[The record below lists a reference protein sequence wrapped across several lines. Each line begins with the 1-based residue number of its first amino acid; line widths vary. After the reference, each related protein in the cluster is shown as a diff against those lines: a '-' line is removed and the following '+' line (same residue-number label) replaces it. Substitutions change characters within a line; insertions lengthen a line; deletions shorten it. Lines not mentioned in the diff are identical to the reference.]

1 MHFSV
6 LSTAHDPGQQGKPS
20 EAPTVSAASLG
31 LWFTLL
37 AGPLLQNYFLLLTA
51 ASSVEKSQ
59 ESWHNRLHQQD
70 P

>member
-1 MHFSV
+1 M
-6 LSTAHDPGQQGKPS
+6 LSTAHDPGQQGKPG
-20 EAPTVSAASLG
+20 EVPAVSAANPG

-51 ASSVEKSQ
+51 TSSVEKSQ
-59 ESWHNRLHQQD
+59 ESWRNRLHQQD